1 MCALALDDSQLLDT
15 WDRAAS
21 LHRPWR
27 ELAVLASASDT
38 AIDELARLP
47 IGERDRRLLQL
58 RMGAFGAQ
66 MECETLCPRCDT
78 RLELSVDGRALLVP
92 EPTLRE
98 ADFELSD
105 DDVTVRFRLPNSVDI
120 DACASE
126 SVHHAAQRL
135 AERCI
140 AVVAS
145 RNAQVVSP
153 ISPQLRDRIGERMA
167 ALDAQA
173 DVTFDV
179 RCAACQHEWQSP
191 FDPAAFLMADV
202 EAYVARLTSE
212 VHVLARAYGWTESSI
227 LAMSAARRKRYL
239 ALVTQ

>member
-1 MCALALDDSQLLDT
+1 MRAFALDDSQLLDT

-27 ELAVLASASDT
+27 ELGVLASASNT
-38 AIDELARLP
+38 SVEELARLP
-47 IGERDRRLLQL
+47 IGERDRRLLRL
-58 RMGAFGAQ
+58 RIGVFGAQ
-66 MECETLCPRCDT
+66 LECETLCPQCDT
-78 RLELSVDGRALLVP
+78 RLELSVDAQALLVP
-92 EPTLRE
+92 DPTVHD

-105 DDVTVRFRLPNSVDI
+105 ENVTVRFRLPNSVDI
-120 DACASE
+120 DACASDNVE
-126 SVHHAAQRL
+126 ASANLL

-145 RNAQVVSP
+145 REPLDSTVVLAR
-153 ISPQLRDRIGERMA
+153 LRDRVGERMA

-179 RCAACQHEWQSP
+179 RCAACQHAWQSP

-212 VHVLARAYGWTESSI
+212 VHVLARAYGWAESSI
-227 LAMSAARRKRYL
+227 LAMSATRRQRYL
-239 ALVTQ
+239 ALVAQ